1 MYNVHNNTKV
11 KDGVILGKTEEI
23 KILLIKTGKTVT
35 ELAEAMGTSSQNLS
49 NKLRR
54 DDFKVS
60 ELEEIAKI
68 CGAKFESNFLLEDGT
83 KI

>member
-1 MYNVHNNTKV
+1 MS
-11 KDGVILGKTEEI
+11 KTESI
-23 KILLIKTGKTVT
+23 KILLIKTGMTVT
-35 ELAEAMGTSSQNLS
+35 EVAEALGTSSQNLS
-49 NKLRR
+49 NKMRR

-68 CGAKFESNFLLEDGT
+68 CGVRFESNFILEDGS

>member
-1 MYNVHNNTKV
+1 MYNVDNNNKMKV
-11 KDGVILGKTEEI
+11 GVILGKTEEI

-35 ELAEAMGTSSQNLS
+35 EVAEALGTSSQNLS
-49 NKLRR
+49 NKMRR

-68 CGAKFESNFLLEDGT
+68 CGAKFECNFLLEDGS

>member
-1 MYNVHNNTKV
+1 M
-11 KDGVILGKTEEI
+11 GKTEEI
-23 KILLIKTGKTVT
+23 KILLIKTGKSVT
-35 ELAEAMGTSSQNLS
+35 EVAEALGTSSQNLS
-49 NKLRR
+49 NKMRR

-68 CGAKFESNFLLEDGT
+68 CGAKFESNFLLEDGS